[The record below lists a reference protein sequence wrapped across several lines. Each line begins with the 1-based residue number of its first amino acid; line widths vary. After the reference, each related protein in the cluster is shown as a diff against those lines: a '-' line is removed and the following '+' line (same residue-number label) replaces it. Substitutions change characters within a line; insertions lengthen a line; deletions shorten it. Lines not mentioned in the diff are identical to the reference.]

1 MNDQE
6 KKKFDNL
13 VKKIEGYRNSRLKP
27 ESPEVKIY
35 RNAQRFDEMKKIL
48 SFDKIEKTLIKHL
61 EKGVNDYFREKHVV
75 NISNNNGK
83 LYLAHYTDIATIHS
97 ILTKQQK
104 IKKSINENQKVL
116 NGLRLSSAVY
126 SNDPTEG
133 SYLKNELVKHYEWLD
148 FAKRETDAFFCSFV
162 SSTTDKNIGDK
173 ITYWQSYGKDG
184 LGCSIQLSDSFKKD
198 IFHRV
203 LYEKDDIHEVK
214 NKFEAYFKLGKKIY
228 QDYKKYQF
236 SDKYIKDFVTKFW
249 KAFDKIKFLYK
260 HEGYKYENEYRI
272 VKVPKEK
279 KEIKEI
285 KEEFVIQ
292 RPHLKRYILDER
304 LSVNEVFISGSKIFI
319 GPRVFNK
326 KYLRDYLA
334 KLYSNASFTISE
346 IPYQKV

>member
-1 MNDQE
+1 MNNQTKEKFNEIIKKLEENQKSRQNEIKLYNEEKRFEELEKLKKLEKFLRLDKMGSLVIDDLKKE
-6 KKKFDNL
+6 VNNYLKKKHGINNSGTKNKKEHVIDN
-13 VKKIEGYRNSRLKP
+13 SDT
-27 ESPEVKIY
+27 S
-35 RNAQRFDEMKKIL
+35 DE
-48 SFDKIEKTLIKHL
+48 E
-61 EKGVNDYFREKHVV
+61 
-75 NISNNNGK
+75 

-97 ILTKQQK
+97 ILIEQQK
-104 IKKSINENQKVL
+104 INQEKTNKSQNIL

-236 SDKYIKDFVTKFW
+236 S
-249 KAFDKIKFLYK
+249 
-260 HEGYKYENEYRI
+260 E
-272 VKVPKEK
+272 
-279 KEIKEI
+279 
-285 KEEFVIQ
+285 
-292 RPHLKRYILDER
+292 
-304 LSVNEVFISGSKIFI
+304 
-319 GPRVFNK
+319 
-326 KYLRDYLA
+326 
-334 KLYSNASFTISE
+334 
-346 IPYQKV
+346 